1 MNNSGF
7 YRQRNAADSSPPLSL
22 RPREAAATLGISCST
37 LERLTKSGV
46 IPVVK
51 LGRVRL
57 YEVDTL
63 RDVLKSQTSKGGL
76 V

>member
-1 MNNSGF
+1 
-7 YRQRNAADSSPPLSL
+7 
-22 RPREAAATLGISCST
+22 

-63 RDVLKSQTSKGGL
+63 RDVLKSQTSKGGG
-76 V
+76 VA